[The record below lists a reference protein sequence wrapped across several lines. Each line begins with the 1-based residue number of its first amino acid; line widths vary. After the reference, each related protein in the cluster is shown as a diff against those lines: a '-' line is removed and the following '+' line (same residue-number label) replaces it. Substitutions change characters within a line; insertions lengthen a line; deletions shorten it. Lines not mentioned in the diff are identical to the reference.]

1 MRGAAESETVA
12 EETVPVLTQT
22 TILALRNA
30 ISPEIAPACFAM
42 PVVGV
47 APEPGI
53 GGGSQGGSKGGSPPR
68 PCSKSKVEMASSPGY
83 HGWSVR
89 ICGSPTSAA
98 GNDAARKRD
107 RIRKFMIAK

>member
-47 APEPGI
+47 APEPG
-53 GGGSQGGSKGGSPPR
+53 SQGF
-68 PCSKSKVEMASSPGY
+68 VL
-83 HGWSVR
+83 VR
-89 ICGSPTSAA
+89 INPPASHSLIGFGLCGEQAIESGDGQFTGIPRMVRA
-98 GNDAARKRD
+98 DL
-107 RIRKFMIAK
+107 RIADVCGRQ